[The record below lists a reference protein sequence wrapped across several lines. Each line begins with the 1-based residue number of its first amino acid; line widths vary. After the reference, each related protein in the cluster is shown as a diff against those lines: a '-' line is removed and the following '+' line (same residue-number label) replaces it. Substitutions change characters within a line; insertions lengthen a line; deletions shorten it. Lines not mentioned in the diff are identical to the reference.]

1 MVTTI
6 FGARGSVGRNV
17 ADGLRTAGEQ
27 VRVTSRDPDSAG
39 FPPGTKVVAADLENP
54 RSLPAALEGATGVF
68 CTRSPAVSTGSSDE
82 FAEAPR
88 VRSYVPHF
96 SFCC

>member
-1 MVTTI
+1 MVTTV
-6 FGARGSVGRNV
+6 FGARGGVGRHV
-17 ADGLRTAGEQ
+17 ADGPRTVGEQ

-68 CTRSPAVSTGSSDE
+68 CTRSPAVSTGSSG
-82 FAEAPR
+82 R
-88 VRSYVPHF
+88 VR
-96 SFCC
+96 